1 MSDSVNTS
9 EHAPLLNR
17 LAHMQESSYYATARA
32 DLLAAE
38 RLIVRQEDILKKGTI
53 QAFQREV
60 TEWASRTFPGQT
72 PASKA
77 EHLLDEAGE
86 LKDDPSNGEEMAD
99 VLILLLNLAEM
110 HGLDLLEEARK
121 KMAINRT
128 CTWGPPDERGVCNH
142 VKEEDPEQKKI
153 TVCSKCLQASCWQ
166 GAFMCQEAQTAGTV
180 EKTIAELRALGR
192 ENPCYW
198 AITKVGKEEGEAC
211 GREGCAGIM
220 GFEPVKNCS
229 CHCGNPPCGACTSNP
244 IVCLTCGANPDED

>member
-17 LAHMQESSYYATARA
+17 LAQMQEASYYATARPT
-32 DLLAAE
+32 LLAAE
-38 RLIVRQEDILKKGTI
+38 KLIVHQEDELKKVSLKTF
-53 QAFQREV
+53 AAEV

-128 CTWGPPDERGVCNH
+128 RTWGPPDERGVCNH
-142 VKEEDPEQKKI
+142 I
-153 TVCSKCLQASCWQ
+153 
-166 GAFMCQEAQTAGTV
+166 
-180 EKTIAELRALGR
+180 
-192 ENPCYW
+192 
-198 AITKVGKEEGEAC
+198 KVGTEEGETC
-211 GREGCAGIM
+211 IREGCAGRIE
-220 GFEPVKNCS
+220 FQRSENCS
-229 CHCGNPPCGACTSNP
+229 CHLSAPCESCLAVKLHCPVCGW
-244 IVCLTCGANPDED
+244 VDES